1 MDVSNLI
8 TLKEY
13 RYIHFIFTFLSN
25 LCNRLV
31 YYLDTWYSEI
41 LDITTWYNLLN
52 LTAIKIYMLSVN
64 SIALFCN
71 CSTTIFISLSSFH
84 YKLNFALLMKF
95 KFCATEIKKDCNGW
109 YSAMFNKDDFYSFLL
124 LKRVHQEN
132 FQSRLYFIKN
142 ISNFSWAYFLNV
154 T

>member
-31 YYLDTWYSEI
+31 YHLDTRYSEI

-52 LTAIKIYMLSVN
+52 LTAIKIYRSNFN
-64 SIALFCN
+64 SIAFFCN
-71 CSTTIFISLSSFH
+71 RSTTIFISLSSFH
-84 YKLNFALLMKF
+84 YKLNLALLMKF

-109 YSAMFNKDDFYSFLL
+109 YGAMLNKDDFYSSMFLITTDMIS
-124 LKRVHQEN
+124 
-132 FQSRLYFIKN
+132 FKN
-142 ISNFSWAYFLNV
+142 YDF
-154 T
+154 